1 MTANTADD
9 ADLAPT
15 IDRDDLDVDSGARGT
30 LYALLARAFTHPDD
44 DLYDALATG
53 EFADSVASLLDRTT
67 LDVDGFDPDESD
79 AVDDDDAA
87 DSGPAALR
95 TEDDYDTL
103 CARYNDLF
111 VVSFTEV
118 EDRTDGTESST
129 APPVPLYESSYRS
142 DVSWTDVNLDLLRAY
157 DFYGLE
163 VDQSVRDHHDH
174 LRYQLEFAGYLARRA
189 AVADDG
195 APAARLDLLD
205 RHLRVITEG
214 MADAMADE
222 PEIGAYGP
230 LVKLLDAFTAA
241 DRRDLADRVEGE

>member
-9 ADLAPT
+9 ADALAPT
-15 IDRDDLDVDSGARGT
+15 VDRDELDVDSGARGT
-30 LYALLARAFTHPDD
+30 LYALLARAFTHPDEE
-44 DLYDALATG
+44 LYDALADG
-53 EFADSVASLLDRTT
+53 AFAAEVAALLDRTG
-67 LDVDGFDPDESD
+67 LDVDAPDD
-79 AVDDDDAA
+79 
-87 DSGPAALR
+87 LR
-95 TEDDYDTL
+95 TEDDYETL

-118 EDRTDGTESST
+118 EDRTDGTETST

-163 VDQSVRDHHDH
+163 VDQSDRDHHDH
-174 LRYQLEFAGYLARRA
+174 LQYQLEFAGYLARRA

-214 MADAMADE
+214 IADSMADE
-222 PEIGAYGP
+222 PEPGAYGP
-230 LVKLLDAFTAA
+230 LVDLLDAFTAA
-241 DRRDLADRVEGE
+241 DRADLAERVEGE